1 MEEMLLDGLFNGDT
15 QVQIQAASQL
25 CKLSSRH
32 RHKLV
37 ERGIISPLVS
47 MLHSQDYEA
56 VEAALL
62 SLLSLAFG
70 SERNKIRIVKSGVVP
85 VLLELLQC
93 QSEAQ
98 IELAVAAMLIL
109 SSCKANKLVIA
120 SSGAI
125 QVLVEILSGY
135 YVSDNGDD
143 HNCSISMQA
152 KLDAIAT
159 LHNLSTCHQ
168 LIPSIVSSGV
178 TYMLLQLVHS
188 SDKSS
193 ELPEKAVSL
202 LENVVTLSENAL
214 QEVAATSG
222 AIRALVEGIEEGS
235 PLCKEHAVAILL
247 LVCQNRRDKHRVL
260 ILREGVMPGLM
271 PGLLQLSVDGTWR
284 AQNMARE
291 LLLLLRDCSQYGSTS
306 KQSKNELIEQIMEEI
321 DAEGERVS
329 GTTLRLV
336 EEMIAKLST

>member
-1 MEEMLLDGLFNGDT
+1 MEEMLLLDGLFNGDT

-25 CKLSSRH
+25 SKLSSRH
-32 RHKLV
+32 RHRLV
-37 ERGIISPLVS
+37 ERGIISPLLS
-47 MLHSQDYEA
+47 MLHSQDYQA

-93 QSEAQ
+93 QNEAL

-120 SSGAI
+120 SSRAI
-125 QVLVEILSGY
+125 QVLVEIL
-135 YVSDNGDD
+135 SDNGDD

-168 LIPSIVSSGV
+168 LIPSIVSSGA

-260 ILREGVMPGLM
+260 ILREGAM

-291 LLLLLRDCSQYGSTS
+291 LLLLLRDCSNYGSTS
-306 KQSKNELIEQIMEEI
+306 KQSKNELVEQIMEEI